1 LLLPKPFQFHEMD
14 AMKTRTLF
22 SLLVLLAAT
31 SDVASAANPAEII
44 DAATAPP
51 DAVKIDIAK
60 MKYAPAAVEVE
71 EGAVVTWTNH
81 DAVPHNVFIGDIEVV
96 GDMLRAGQTLAI
108 KFNTAGDYNYI
119 CTPHPFMKGKVTVK
133 PKS

>member
-1 LLLPKPFQFHEMD
+1 MIKL
-14 AMKTRTLF
+14 RTLL
-22 SLLVLLAAT
+22 SLLALLAVT
-31 SDVASAANPAEII
+31 SNIAVAADALEVIAA
-44 DAATAPP
+44 DAAPA
-51 DAVKIDIAK
+51 DAVKVDISK
-60 MKYAPAAVEVE
+60 MKYVPATLDIE
-71 EGAVVTWTNH
+71 EGTVVTWTNH